1 MDYDSIVEMDAGACV
16 GHASPHALLADSQS
30 LLSKLV
36 ALNEGGGVFL
46 TDSSL
51 IWDLHK
57 SLGNGVEFCEDDG
70 QAPWCRWRRWTTRP
84 SARCAGSPIE
94 RRQLELVSQ
103 ARTPLALACSR
114 APNK

>member
-57 SLGNGVEFCEDDG
+57 SLGNGVWNFVRMTARPRGVGGGDG
-70 QAPWCRWRRWTTRP
+70 RRDP
-84 SARCAGSPIE
+84 
-94 RRQLELVSQ
+94 
-103 ARTPLALACSR
+103 ALAALDR
-114 APNK
+114 R